1 MTTLYSPILDNF
13 ENTLS
18 SLVSDIVK
26 GWDLKTC
33 IAFCQ
38 DNLEKNWKYFS
49 IEELVEQY
57 ELHHDRSI
65 VQAVIVWND
74 LFKTGEPN
82 WHDYVNAECHALK
95 HTDINTVERTN
106 VNDDDIAFWS
116 VYLVDHDGL
125 STCILDLVNKDE
137 AEAITDSINTYYL
150 GKPSES
156 SE

>member
-1 MTTLYSPILDNF
+1 
-13 ENTLS
+13 
-18 SLVSDIVK
+18 
-26 GWDLKTC
+26 
-33 IAFCQ
+33 
-38 DNLEKNWKYFS
+38 
-49 IEELVEQY
+49 
-57 ELHHDRSI
+57 
-65 VQAVIVWND
+65 
-74 LFKTGEPN
+74 
-82 WHDYVNAECHALK
+82 
-95 HTDINTVERTN
+95 